1 MVKICKSISHIWFL
15 RAVYGRQFQNL
26 SLDPPFPF
34 TRSSSQT
41 SVEVTQCGREV
52 GRRGRQET
60 DVIWQLMYS
69 QTLPIGPTRDHPQK
83 VNLTSLFVL
92 WPSDCCCC
100 CPHIDL
106 IHRTMWQQ
114 GKEQQVWKGNLFL
127 IWTCERVHSFVVI
140 NCQRCMTDFYSGNTQ
155 QWGSI
160 RGEGRSLPYS
170 IIASVVRPKEN
181 QKKEKLLQFL
191 ELVTKELF
199 LFEPTLA
206 CLVCAGTNEGYTIL
220 WHRRHSP
227 SHRRQ
232 STSNIFLSSKVFQ

>member
-1 MVKICKSISHIWFL
+1 MLSTEDNSKTCLLIP
-15 RAVYGRQFQNL
+15 L
-26 SLDPPFPF
+26 SLSPEAAARPLWRWPNA
-34 TRSSSQT
+34 R
-41 SVEVTQCGREV
+41 

-83 VNLTSLFVL
+83 VNLTLLFVL
-92 WPSDCCCC
+92 WPSDCCC

-170 IIASVVRPKEN
+170 IIASVVQPKEN

-191 ELVTKELF
+191 ELVTKEF
-199 LFEPTLA
+199 
-206 CLVCAGTNEGYTIL
+206 
-220 WHRRHSP
+220 
-227 SHRRQ
+227 
-232 STSNIFLSSKVFQ
+232 FLSPRWHV

>member
-41 SVEVTQCGREV
+41 SVEVTQCEREEE
-52 GRRGRQET
+52 GRQET

-83 VNLTSLFVL
+83 VNLTLLFVL
-92 WPSDCCCC
+92 WPSDCCC

-127 IWTCERVHSFVVI
+127 IWICERVHSFVVI
-140 NCQRCMTDFYSGNTQ
+140 NCQRCMTDFYSGDTQ

-160 RGEGRSLPYS
+160 RGKEGPSHIQSSPPLS
-170 IIASVVRPKEN
+170 S
-181 QKKEKLLQFL
+181 QKK
-191 ELVTKELF
+191 TKRKKNY
-199 LFEPTLA
+199 
-206 CLVCAGTNEGYTIL
+206 C
-220 WHRRHSP
+220 
-227 SHRRQ
+227 
-232 STSNIFLSSKVFQ
+232 SS